1 MGDFDLIVRGG
12 TVVTP
17 AGPVAADLGVADGQI
32 RALGPDLSGAGGEV
46 VNAAGLH
53 VFPGV
58 IDAHVHFNEPGRA
71 HWEGFETGSRA
82 LAAGGGTVFFDMPL
96 NAHPP
101 TIDAPSFQL
110 KLAAAQKKSVVDFA
124 FWGGLVPQNLD
135 RLAELADCGVIG
147 FKAFM
152 ADSGIDDFPCV
163 DDRALREG
171 MKRAAQL
178 RLPVAVHAES
188 EAMTRQLAQ
197 DCLARA
203 RTSIRDYLASRPI
216 AAELDAIRRALD
228 LAGETGCALHVVH
241 VSCGEGV
248 QLIAEARR
256 RGADVSCETCPHY
269 LALTEADAEKLGPP
283 AKCAPPLRSAQEQE
297 SLWQQLL
304 AGELTTVGS
313 DHSPSPPDMK
323 QDANFFKV
331 WGGISG
337 AQHTLP
343 ILLTEAHHKR
353 AVPLSLDLRFALRQ
367 RRQTVQPARHKRPD
381 RGWGGCGPRAGGPR
395 PGLRG
400 PGGGAVLSSRPD
412 SLPRPP
418 VARSRRPHH
427 IARPDGIQRW
437 QDCGAAARTINQT
450 CQMNEL
456 FGYTRDV
463 VKARYALRTPAGFVA
478 GWQPGWRDAVCVIA
492 DFRRHGRQLFPVARH
507 AGTDQ

>member
-12 TVVTP
+12 TVLTP

-32 RALGPDLSGAGGEV
+32 RALGPDLSGAGGAV

-71 HWEGFETGSRA
+71 HWEGFETGTRS

-96 NAHPP
+96 NSHPP

-110 KLAAAQKKSVVDFA
+110 KRAAAEQKSVVDFA
-124 FWGGLVPQNLD
+124 FWGGIVPQNLD
-135 RLAELADCGVIG
+135 RLAELAECGVIG

-188 EAMTRQLAQ
+188 EALTRQLAQ
-197 DCLARA
+197 ECLAQG

-228 LAGETGCALHVVH
+228 LAAETGCALHVVH

-248 QLIAEARR
+248 RLIAEARR
-256 RGADVSCETCPHY
+256 RGVDVSCETCPHY
-269 LALTEADAEKLGPP
+269 LALTEADAESLGPP
-283 AKCAPPLRSAQEQE
+283 AKCAPPLRSTQVQEE
-297 SLWQQLL
+297 LWQQLL

-323 QDANFFKV
+323 RDANFFKV

-343 ILLTEAHHKR
+343 ILLTEAHYKR
-353 AVPLSLDLRFALRQ
+353 AVPLSLTSGLLSGNVAKRFNLPETKGRIAVGADADLALVDLNQAFEVRATELFYRHALTPYLG
-367 RRQTVQPARHKRPD
+367 RR
-381 RGWGGCGPRAGGPR
+381 
-395 PGLRG
+395 LRG
-400 PGGGAVLSSRPD
+400 RV
-412 SLPRPP
+412 
-418 VARSRRPHH
+418 V
-427 IARPDGIQRW
+427 
-437 QDCGAAARTINQT
+437 RTILRGRTVFHDGKIVAQLPG
-450 CQMNEL
+450 QL
-456 FGYTRDV
+456 IKP
-463 VKARYALRTPAGFVA
+463 VK
-478 GWQPGWRDAVCVIA
+478 
-492 DFRRHGRQLFPVARH
+492 
-507 AGTDQ
+507 